1 MKFLETEYEKKSFVI
16 TVTLTVIILIL
27 CIFFLGLSYLNPPP
41 ENGIEIN
48 FGNIETGMKN
58 DNSAE
63 FTQSAPKPTPSQS
76 EPEAATE
83 KLLTQD
89 IEDATVIKET
99 KKEKPNKP
107 IKEVTKPVEPK
118 KQTPSKD
125 AAEALKNLMN
135 GAKQDGTTNKS
146 DGEGKTPGN
155 QGALN
160 GSLYANTY
168 YGDSGSGIGGNG
180 GTKWGLKGRK
190 FSGNKKVQP
199 PCNDEGRVVMEIT
212 VNQQGEVIAAQKTIN
227 GSNTTSKCLVDAAKE
242 IAFSHKWQP
251 DPNAPDKQ
259 KGFVVVNFKNGE

>member
-1 MKFLETEYEKKSFVI
+1 MKFLETKHEKKSFVI
-16 TVTLTVIILIL
+16 TTTITVILLLL
-27 CIFFLGLSYLNPPP
+27 CFFFGMTYMDPPP
-41 ENGIEIN
+41 ENGIAIN
-48 FGNIETGMKN
+48 FGNMDTGMNN

-63 FTQSAPKPTPSQS
+63 LTKSAPQPTKSESQPTPAS
-76 EPEAATE
+76 EQVA
-83 KLLTQD
+83 TQD

-99 KKEKPNKP
+99 KKEKPTKP
-107 IKEVTKPVEPK
+107 VEEVTKPVEPK

-135 GAKQDGTTNKS
+135 GPKQDGTTNKS
-146 DGEGKTPGN
+146 DGDGKSPGN

-168 YGDSGSGIGGNG
+168 YGAAGSGDQGGG
-180 GTKWGLKGRK
+180 KWGLKGRK

>member
-1 MKFLETEYEKKSFVI
+1 MKFLETKHEKKSFII
-16 TVTLTVIILIL
+16 TVTITVIILIL

-48 FGNIETGMKN
+48 FGYMDNGMNN
-58 DNSAE
+58 DNTAE
-63 FTQSAPKPTPSQS
+63 LTQSAPIPSPSQS

-89 IEDATVIKET
+89 EEDAIVIKET
-99 KKEKPNKP
+99 KKDKPNKP
-107 IKEVTKPVEPK
+107 VKEVTKPVEPQ

-135 GAKQDGTTNKS
+135 GPKQDGTTNKS
-146 DGEGKTPGN
+146 DGDGNSPGN

-168 YGDSGSGIGGNG
+168 YGDGGGNSGNG
-180 GTKWGLKGRK
+180 GGKWGLKGRK
-190 FSGNKKVQP
+190 FSGNKTVQP

-212 VNQQGEVIAAQKTIN
+212 VNKQGEVIAAQKTIN

-242 IAFSHKWQP
+242 IALSHKWQP
-251 DPNAPDKQ
+251 DSNAPEKQ